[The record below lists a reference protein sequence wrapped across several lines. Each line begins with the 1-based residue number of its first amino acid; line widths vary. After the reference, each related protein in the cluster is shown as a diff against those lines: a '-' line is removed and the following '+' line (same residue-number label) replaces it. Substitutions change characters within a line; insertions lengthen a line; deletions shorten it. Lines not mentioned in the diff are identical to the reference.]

1 MSLSEDWSAEIA
13 IPRSD
18 PRWVA
23 ELSESSNYP
32 ILIKFSYWVTCDRLE
47 QTCAKFHG
55 RSLKTVA
62 VSTKK
67 CTSLSEDWYCE
78 SMLIFARFRKF
89 GFWSQNNVFCQL
101 STQKSLQEILHELS
115 AHRLHRGSA
124 SNQTRSIGVS
134 NSTHRQLNPK

>member
-23 ELSESSNYP
+23 ELSESSNYA

-47 QTCAKFHG
+47 QTCAKFHE

-67 CTSLSEDWYCE
+67 CNSLSEDWYCE
-78 SMLIFARFRKF
+78 ST
-89 GFWSQNNVFCQL
+89 GSYN
-101 STQKSLQEILHELS
+101 ELLTEQPVDTGMYGQQ
-115 AHRLHRGSA
+115 RP
-124 SNQTRSIGVS
+124 VS
-134 NSTHRQLNPK
+134 SSPQI